1 MRKLFKMMFDPE
13 NKDRIPDEQTAIDYL
28 MLNGG
33 LQVAGIDEKTGEF
46 LYTFTPKVKELM
58 PELYHEHMNHV
69 NNELMGLWE
78 KGFINIDLMSD
89 NPIVTLTQKALDPQ
103 EVARLSK
110 EDQWSIEEIKRLL
123 KSQEL

>member
-78 KGFINIDLMSD
+78 KGFINIDLMSE